1 MKKPEEQE
9 NLVFY
14 SLYKRPAHGCL
25 PLFVLLALAFG
36 AAVLLLV
43 KVTMTEPLKPR
54 GEGVVHVNTGADTR
68 FLVLRRSV
76 MPLLLPLAPEK
87 LPDSTALP
95 TARTLQPQQAPAV
108 PLFSEIP
115 DSAVLDAAEL
125 LALPPAADGK
135 EAR

>member
-1 MKKPEEQE
+1 MKKQDEQE

-25 PLFVLLALAFG
+25 PLFVLSALALG
-36 AAVLLLV
+36 AGLMLLV
-43 KVTMTEPLKPR
+43 KVKMPEPLQPR
-54 GEGVVHVNTGADTR
+54 GVGVVQVNRSADTR

-95 TARTLQPQQAPAV
+95 TARRLQPQQAPAV
-108 PLFSEIP
+108 PLFSEVP
-115 DSAVLDAAEL
+115 DSAVLNADEL